1 MSDYINQQKIYQNRS
16 IAYNSMIVKADNERQ
31 QLQLK
36 ISSAMPNHSN
46 NVSFKANKETSVVQK
61 EGLSTNSKLG
71 ISLGIV
77 TLIGLGAELIV
88 GKGKHIKSF
97 WQKIVGKSPKSTT
110 QKPNTGIPEIADFKN
125 LEEAKEYFDRLGIKT
140 IFKDGSEKHLVD
152 LNNIKNDLV
161 LLDKNGVAIPKPNS
175 IILCDWHN
183 VDESKQIFRTLNID
197 ERKADSCKTLAGYWG
212 TISKSTD
219 NKCHVIINSSFSG
232 NYGKF
237 IHEMG
242 HIHQDSFRTS
252 YWHSKGLSDREFINK
267 QLDVL
272 GLSDIGI
279 ADDGIDMIIRESG
292 NEFTPA
298 IFRHVYYENA
308 SQGVKTKLENLFTSI
323 NLDEDYLKLFCIF
336 GKDRKTYV
344 VNNKKMV
351 DKMYSES
358 GVYAPEKI
366 WENVAEI
373 FEGLNKGKEYSDLV
387 MLMYDIN
394 GGGRVPN
401 LVIKGKKYD
410 DYIESLYNNK
420 DLIAELRKC
429 IEVKEFV

>member
-1 MSDYINQQKIYQNRS
+1 MSDCINQQKIYQNRS
-16 IAYNSMIVKADNERQ
+16 IAYKSKTHKAVNERQ
-31 QLQLK
+31 QLQLN
-36 ISSAMPNHSN
+36 INNVMQNPLG
-46 NVSFKANKETSVVQK
+46 NVSFKGEEKTPVVQK
-61 EGLSTNSKLG
+61 EGLSSSSKLG
-71 ISLGIV
+71 IGLGIV
-77 TLIGLGAELIV
+77 TLIGLGAELII
-88 GKGKHIKSF
+88 GKGKHIKSL
-97 WQKIVGKSPKSTT
+97 WQKLVSPKSTM
-110 QKPNTGIPEIADFKN
+110 QKPNTGIPKIVDFKN
-125 LEEAKEYFDRLGIKT
+125 LEEAKKYFDRFGIKT
-140 IFKDGSEKHLVD
+140 IVKDGSENHLTD
-152 LNNIKNDLV
+152 LNNIKKDLV
-161 LLDKNGVAIPKPNS
+161 LLEKNGVAIPKPNS
-175 IILCDWHN
+175 IILCDWQN

-298 IFRHVYYENA
+298 IFHNVHYANVSPE
-308 SQGVKTKLENLFTSI
+308 VKIKIKNLFPSI
-323 NLDEDYLKLFCIF
+323 KNDDDYLKLFSIF

-344 VNNKKMV
+344 INAKKMA

-420 DLIAELRKC
+420 DLITELRKC

>member
-1 MSDYINQQKIYQNRS
+1 MSDCINQQKIYQNRS
-16 IAYNSMIVKADNERQ
+16 IAYKSKTHKAVNERQ
-31 QLQLK
+31 QLQLN
-36 ISSAMPNHSN
+36 INNVMQNPLG
-46 NVSFKANKETSVVQK
+46 NVSFKGEEKTPVVQK
-61 EGLSTNSKLG
+61 EGLSSSSKLG
-71 ISLGIV
+71 IGIGIL
-77 TLIGLGAELIV
+77 TLTGLGAELII
-88 GKGKHIKSF
+88 GKGKHIKSL
-97 WQKIVGKSPKSTT
+97 WQKLVSPKSTM
-110 QKPNTGIPEIADFKN
+110 QKPNTGIPEIVDFKN
-125 LEEAKEYFDRLGIKT
+125 LEEAKEYFDRFGIKT
-140 IFKDGSEKHLVD
+140 IVKDGSENHLTD
-152 LNNIKNDLV
+152 LNNIKKDLV
-161 LLDKNGVAIPKPNS
+161 LLEKNGVAIPKPNS
-175 IILCDWHN
+175 IILCDWQN

-197 ERKADSCKTLAGYWG
+197 ERKAYSCKTLAGYWG

-298 IFRHVYYENA
+298 IFHNVYYVNVSPE
-308 SQGVKTKLENLFTSI
+308 VKIKIKNLFPSI
-323 NLDEDYLKLFCIF
+323 NNEGDYLKLFSIF

-344 VNNKKMV
+344 VNAKKMA

-410 DYIESLYNNK
+410 EYIESLYNNK

>member
-1 MSDYINQQKIYQNRS
+1 MSDCINQQKIYQNRS
-16 IAYNSMIVKADNERQ
+16 IAYKSKTHKAVNERQ
-31 QLQLK
+31 QLQLN
-36 ISSAMPNHSN
+36 INNVMQNPLG
-46 NVSFKANKETSVVQK
+46 NVSFKGEEKTPVVQK
-61 EGLSTNSKLG
+61 EGLSSSSELG
-71 ISLGIV
+71 IGLEIL
-77 TLIGLGAELIV
+77 TLIGLGAELII
-88 GKGKHIKSF
+88 GKGKHIKSL
-97 WQKIVGKSPKSTT
+97 WQKLVSPKSTM
-110 QKPNTGIPEIADFKN
+110 QKPNTGIPEIVDFKN
-125 LEEAKEYFDRLGIKT
+125 LEEAKEYFDRFGIKT
-140 IFKDGSEKHLVD
+140 IVKDGSENHLTD
-152 LNNIKNDLV
+152 LNNIKKDLV
-161 LLDKNGVAIPKPNS
+161 LLEKNGVAIPKPNS
-175 IILCDWHN
+175 IILCDWQN

-298 IFRHVYYENA
+298 IFHNVHYANVSPE
-308 SQGVKTKLENLFTSI
+308 VKIKIKNLFPSI
-323 NLDEDYLKLFCIF
+323 KNDDDYLKLFSIF

-344 VNNKKMV
+344 INAKKMA

-410 DYIESLYNNK
+410 DYIDSLYNNK

>member
-1 MSDYINQQKIYQNRS
+1 MTNCINQQKIYQNRS
-16 IAYNSMIVKADNERQ
+16 IDYTSKIHKAVNESQ
-31 QLQLK
+31 QLQLN
-36 ISSAMPNHSN
+36 INNVMQNPLD
-46 NVSFKANKETSVVQK
+46 NVSFKSEEKTPVVQK
-61 EGLSTNSKLG
+61 EGLSSNSKLSIG
-71 ISLGIV
+71 LGIV
-77 TLIGLGAELIV
+77 TLIGLGAELII

-97 WQKIVGKSPKSTT
+97 WQKLTSKSTKST
-110 QKPNTGIPEIADFKN
+110 PQKPNTGIPEIDDFKN
-125 LEEAKEYFDRLGIKT
+125 LDEAKKYFDRLGIT
-140 IFKDGSEKHLVD
+140 TVFKDGSEKHLAD
-152 LNNIKNDLV
+152 LNNIKKDLV

-175 IILCDWHN
+175 IIISDWHN
-183 VDESKQIFRTLNID
+183 VDELKQIFRTQNID
-197 ERKADSCKTLAGYWG
+197 ERKAESCKTLAGYWG
-212 TISKSTD
+212 TISKSSD

-279 ADDGIDMIIRESG
+279 AEDGIDMIIRESG
-292 NEFTPA
+292 EEFSPA
-298 IFRHVYYENA
+298 IFRNVYYSNVSPE
-308 SQGVKTKLENLFTSI
+308 VKTKLKNLFPSI
-323 NLDEDYLKLFCIF
+323 NNEGDYLKLFSIF

-344 VNNKKMV
+344 INAKKMA

-410 DYIESLYNNK
+410 EYIESLYNNK
-420 DLIAELRKC
+420 DLITELRKC